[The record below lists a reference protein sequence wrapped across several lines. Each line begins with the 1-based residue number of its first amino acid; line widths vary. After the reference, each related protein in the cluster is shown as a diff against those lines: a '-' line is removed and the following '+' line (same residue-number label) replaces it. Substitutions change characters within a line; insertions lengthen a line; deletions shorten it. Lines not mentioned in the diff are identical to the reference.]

1 MGNLD
6 VSSLFINIYFKE
18 TTDICTNTLFE
29 KLKEQRFYQKQNL
42 RNFYFLQQKNSVFF
56 FNGKLY
62 KQADGVTLGSILG
75 LKPTNAFLVYFQNHP
90 SDFKPHYY
98 RRYVDDIFGLF
109 PSLEHLESF
118 LYILNVQRAGYN

>member
-18 TTDICTNTLFE
+18 TIDICTNTLFE

-42 RNFYFLQQKNSVFF
+42 RNFYFLLQKNSVLF

-75 LKPTNAFLVYFQNHP
+75 LKTTNAFLVYFQIIHLT
-90 SDFKPHYY
+90 SSLIITDGMLMIYLFCLSY
-98 RRYVDDIFGLF
+98 IF
-109 PSLEHLESF
+109 
-118 LYILNVQRAGYN
+118 